1 MDLLPEW
8 LRNGFLNF
16 IPDLINKI
24 LDFFINNSLDLGLQL
39 VRDLMFV
46 PTSLD
51 AVPFFR
57 QAMGYAQILAYTLLG
72 VKTMM
77 LLVKNATDAIHGNQ
91 QMTVQQ
97 IATNAFVSGLFISA
111 GPWVLEHVLIPVNN
125 ILVEG
130 INQMGVKIG
139 DDIDSQI
146 YAPSNALFANIL
158 MGLIIAI
165 GLVIGGI
172 QQGIR
177 YIDLCVL
184 AIFGPF
190 MAVSKVDKGEAFDV
204 WVREAIA
211 VTFTQSVQM
220 LLLVGA
226 FNAAMTG
233 GNMLNKL
240 IAIGGIIVMIRGPQ
254 VLRQFIYKTG
264 TGGAT
269 ANVGKSATMQLV
281 QVAFKK

>member
-1 MDLLPEW
+1 MSLLPQW
-8 LRNGFLNF
+8 LRDGFLNF

-24 LDFFINNSLDLGLQL
+24 FDFFITNSLDLGLQL
-39 VRDLMFV
+39 VRELMFI

-51 AVPFFR
+51 MIPFFR
-57 QAMGYAQILAYTLLG
+57 DTLGYAQILAITVLG

-77 LLVKNATDAIHGNQ
+77 TLTRTATEAIHGNQ

-97 IATNAFVSGLFISA
+97 IAVNAFVSAMFIYA
-111 GPWVLEHVLIPVNN
+111 APWVLEHALIPANN
-125 ILVEG
+125 LMVDG
-130 INQMGVKIG
+130 IADMGVELG
-139 DDIDSQI
+139 DGVESYI

-165 GLVIGGI
+165 GLIIGGI

-177 YIDLCVL
+177 YMDLVVL

-204 WVREAIA
+204 WAREAIA

-220 LLLVGA
+220 LLLTFS
-226 FNAAMTG
+226 FNAAMDG
-233 GNMLNKL
+233 SILSKL
-240 IAIGGIIVMIRGPQ
+240 VSIGGIIVMLRGPQ

-269 ANVGKSATMQLV
+269 VSAGKSATWQLV
-281 QVAFKK
+281 QTAMKK

>member
-1 MDLLPEW
+1 MNLLPEW

-16 IPDLINKI
+16 IPDLITKI
-24 LDFFINNSLDLGLQL
+24 FDFFITSSLDLGLQL
-39 VRDLMFV
+39 VRELMFA

-51 AVPFFR
+51 MIPFFR
-57 QAMGYAQILAYTLLG
+57 DVMGYAQTLAFTVLG
-72 VKTMM
+72 VKTMIV
-77 LLVKNATDAIHGNQ
+77 LVKNATDAIHGNQ
-91 QMTVQQ
+91 QMTVTQ
-97 IATNAFVSGLFISA
+97 IVTNAFVSGLFISA
-111 GPWVLEHVLIPVNN
+111 GPWVLEHVLIPANN
-125 ILVEG
+125 LMVGG
-130 INQMGVKIG
+130 IADMGVELG
-139 DDIDSQI
+139 DGVESYI
-146 YAPSNALFANIL
+146 YSPANALFANIL

-177 YIDLCVL
+177 YMDLVVL

-220 LLLVGA
+220 LLLTFS
-226 FNAAMTG
+226 FNAAMDG
-233 GNMLNKL
+233 SMLSKL
-240 IAIGGIIVMIRGPQ
+240 VSIGGIIVMLRGPQ

-269 ANVGKSATMQLV
+269 VGAGRSATMQLV
-281 QVAFKK
+281 QVAMKK